1 MYKPTIDE
9 IKTRLSNYSAIRVE
23 LDNLEERLERLKS
36 EETIPPM
43 RPGNG
48 SKPTG
53 GTGDRQERAIIRRME
68 FEERHGPEM
77 EAKRKELRYIEE
89 SINAVPDPMERMV
102 LRIRYTES
110 ETAKPMLW
118 KNVAFAIYRD
128 DSEAKMLATYRIFEK
143 AIKSLRKLML
153 SGKWENW
160 EKEGEE

>member
-1 MYKPTIDE
+1 MYRPTIDE
-9 IKTRLSNYSAIRVE
+9 IKKRLSDYSAIRVE

-36 EETIPPM
+36 EETLPPM

-68 FEERHGPEM
+68 YEEQHGPEM
-77 EAKRKELRYIEE
+77 KAKRQELQYIDN
-89 SINAVPDPMERMV
+89 SIKVVADPMERMV

-110 ETAKPMLW
+110 ETAKPTPW
-118 KNVAFAIYRD
+118 RDVAIAIYRD
-128 DSEAKMLATYRIFEK
+128 DSDAKMLATYRLLDK
-143 AIKSLRKLML
+143 ALKSLQKLML
-153 SGKWENW
+153 W

>member
-1 MYKPTIDE
+1 MYQPSIDE
-9 IKTRLSNYSAIRVE
+9 IKKRLSQYSAIRVE
-23 LDNLEERLERLKS
+23 LDNLEDRLERLKS
-36 EETIPPM
+36 EETLPPM

-68 FEERHGPEM
+68 YEERHGPEM
-77 EAKRKELRYIEE
+77 EAKRNEMRYIED

-110 ETAKPMLW
+110 ETAKPTPW
-118 KNVAFAIYRD
+118 RDVAIAIYKD
-128 DSEAKMLATYRIFEK
+128 DNDSKLLATYRLLDK
-143 AIKSLRKLML
+143 AVKSLQQLML
-153 SGKWENW
+153 W

>member
-1 MYKPTIDE
+1 MCKPTIDE
-9 IKTRLSNYSAIRVE
+9 IKKRLSNYSAIRVE

-36 EETIPPM
+36 EETLPPM

-68 FEERHGPEM
+68 YEERHGPEI
-77 EAKRKELRYIEE
+77 EAKRNELRYIED
-89 SINAVPDPMERMV
+89 SINAVADPMERMV

-110 ETAKPMLW
+110 ETAKPMPW
-118 KNVAFAIYRD
+118 RNVAIAIYKD
-128 DSEAKMLATYRIFEK
+128 DSDSKLLATYRLLDK
-143 AIKSLRKLML
+143 AVKSLQKLTPL
-153 SGKWENW
+153 ENW

>member
-1 MYKPTIDE
+1 MYRPSIDE
-9 IKTRLSNYSAIRVE
+9 IKKRLSQYSAIRVE

-36 EETIPPM
+36 EETLPPM

-68 FEERHGPEM
+68 YEERHGPEI
-77 EAKRKELRYIEE
+77 EAKRNELRYIED
-89 SINAVPDPMERMV
+89 SINAVADPMERMV

-110 ETAKPMLW
+110 ETAKPTPW
-118 KNVAFAIYRD
+118 RDVAIAIYRD
-128 DSEAKMLATYRIFEK
+128 DSDAKMLATYRLLDK
-143 AIKSLRKLML
+143 ALKSLQKIML
-153 SGKWENW
+153 W

>member
-1 MYKPTIDE
+1 MYKPSIDE
-9 IKTRLSNYSAIRVE
+9 IKKRLSNYSAIRVE

-36 EETIPPM
+36 EETLPPM

-68 FEERHGPEM
+68 YEERHGPEID
-77 EAKRKELRYIEE
+77 AKRNELRYIED
-89 SINAVPDPMERMV
+89 SINAVADPMERMV

-110 ETAKPMLW
+110 ETAKPMPW
-118 KNVAFAIYRD
+118 RDVAIAIYRD
-128 DSEAKMLATYRIFEK
+128 DSDAKMLAIYRLLDK
-143 AIKSLRKLML
+143 AVKSLQNLML
-153 SGKWENW
+153 W

>member
-1 MYKPTIDE
+1 MYQPSIDE
-9 IKTRLSNYSAIRVE
+9 IKKRLSQYSAIRVE
-23 LDNLEERLERLKS
+23 LDKLEERLERLKS
-36 EETIPPM
+36 EETLPPM

-68 FEERHGPEM
+68 YEERHGPEM
-77 EAKRKELRYIEE
+77 EAKREELRYIDE
-89 SINAVPDPMERMV
+89 SINAVDDPMERMV

-118 KNVAFAIYRD
+118 RDVAIAIYND
-128 DSEAKMLATYRIFEK
+128 DSDSKLLATYRLLDK
-143 AIKSLRKLML
+143 AVKSLQKLML
-153 SGKWENW
+153 W